1 VLLFFF
7 LPLSFRDAGTFRHK
21 TFSRRGKTLGVE
33 IFEIEPQLLPQPIN
47 QATVNLRDGT
57 LELWNDVFKSF
68 FLVLGIHNRL

>member
-33 IFEIEPQLLPQPIN
+33 IFEIEPQLLPQPIS
-47 QATVNLRDGT
+47 QAT
-57 LELWNDVFKSF
+57 LERWNDVFKSF
-68 FLVLGIHNRL
+68 FFSFGNS